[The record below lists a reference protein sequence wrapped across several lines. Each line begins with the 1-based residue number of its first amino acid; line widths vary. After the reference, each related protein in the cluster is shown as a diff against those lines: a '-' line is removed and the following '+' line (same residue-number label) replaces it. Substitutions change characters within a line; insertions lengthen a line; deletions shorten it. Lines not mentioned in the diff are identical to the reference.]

1 MTEITFKRFEKD
13 YFLKQ
18 EWFSVKCLLASAIE
32 IALNLNEIWLSKI
45 PRAEVKLPSARAISE
60 RQSKKFWKD
69 KFKHLT

>member
-32 IALNLNEIWLSKI
+32 IALNLKRNMTINYLNEDSYKTSTFTFLPFKCLS
-45 PRAEVKLPSARAISE
+45 LSLLL
-60 RQSKKFWKD
+60 
-69 KFKHLT
+69 FKVV